1 MCFHGPVCN
10 PVEKSHTARR
20 KPTGDRRGS
29 VETNVDRTHTQKRLP
44 LRAKRYFHLT
54 HSYFLQLIPAI
65 VCASMCGVFR
75 LTLWT
80 PPITTANLATFPRG
94 NVGFQPTGNTDPYG
108 PIEFTGNAQYGNRGG
123 CTRAPDRCSRG
134 KTPER
139 TSGCRASSHHDKP
152 GRNPLRARTGP

>member
-10 PVEKSHTARR
+10 PVEKSCTARR
-20 KPTGDRRGS
+20 KATGDRHGS

-80 PPITTANLATFPRG
+80 LTHHHCQSGYLSTRERRFSTDREHGPVRAHRVYRERSMRKPR
-94 NVGFQPTGNTDPYG
+94 
-108 PIEFTGNAQYGNRGG
+108 
-123 CTRAPDRCSRG
+123 
-134 KTPER
+134 
-139 TSGCRASSHHDKP
+139 SSSWYD
-152 GRNPLRARTGP
+152 GTLL